1 VHVVAFNAALTARW
15 PLGIIGN
22 LYYFSAVVNMR
33 QKGAART
40 TVLVTG
46 NRQELHGIYSF
57 LKVFFLLMKEKAV
70 KIFPLVRAKESLA
83 VSYPRIS
90 IILG

>member
-1 VHVVAFNAALTARW
+1 MHVVALNTALTVGW

-33 QKGAART
+33 QKGAAGT

-46 NRQELHGIYSF
+46 NRQGLHGIRSF
-57 LKVFFLLMKEKAV
+57 LKVSFPLMKKKSV
-70 KIFPLVRAKESLA
+70 KIFPV
-83 VSYPRIS
+83 V
-90 IILG
+90 

>member
-1 VHVVAFNAALTARW
+1 
-15 PLGIIGN
+15 
-22 LYYFSAVVNMR
+22 
-33 QKGAART
+33 
-40 TVLVTG
+40 
-46 NRQELHGIYSF
+46 
-57 LKVFFLLMKEKAV
+57 MKEKAV